1 MLAGVFESI
10 GTLTLKEVPEPN
22 LVHDTDIKVM
32 VEAASICGTDVHIL
46 GTPPSHPANVDT
58 VLGHEFVGR
67 IVEVG
72 KDVTHLSIGDR
83 IVVDPTITCG
93 TCAYCQSGH
102 ANVCENFT
110 TIGIF
115 ENGGWAKYCVL
126 PARNAHRISEDVPVE
141 IAAMAEPLSCVVNA
155 SEKLQTKPG
164 DTVVIL
170 GAGPMGQLF
179 IQMQKAAGAGTI
191 IAVDFSDYRL
201 NIAKQSGATHL
212 VNPQHDKLEDIVEQL
227 TKIGADSVVDCVG
240 TLFGQA
246 VELVRKAGKV
256 VLLGMNDKAFPKIH
270 QCSIT
275 SKELTI
281 FGSIIQNYHFPKVVQ
296 LLESNVLNLETLIT
310 ETIELKDIEKG
321 LELMR
326 QGAAIK
332 IIVKP

>member
-1 MLAGVFESI
+1 MLAAVFEST
-10 GTLTLKEVPEPN
+10 GTLTLKDVPEPQLLN
-22 LVHDTDIKVM
+22 DTDIKVK

-46 GTPPSHPANVDT
+46 GTPPSHPANFNT
-58 VLGHEFVGR
+58 ILGHEFVGHV
-67 IVEVG
+67 VEIG
-72 KDVTHLSIGDR
+72 KHVKNLNVGDR

-115 ENGGWAKYCVL
+115 EDGGWAKYCVL
-126 PARNAHRISEDVPVE
+126 PSRNAHKISEHVPVE

-191 IAVDFSDYRL
+191 IAVDFSEYRL
-201 NIAKQSGATHL
+201 NIAKQSGATHI
-212 VNPQHDKLEDIVEQL
+212 VNPQSEKVEDLVEQL
-227 TKIGADSVVDCVG
+227 TSIGADSVVDCVG
-240 TLFGQA
+240 MLFGQA
-246 VELVRKAGKV
+246 ISLVRKAGKI
-256 VLLGMNDKAFPKIH
+256 VLLGMNDQALPEIH

-275 SKELTI
+275 SKELTV

-296 LLESNVLNLETLIT
+296 LLESNVLNLGALVT
-310 ETIELKDIEKG
+310 ETIELSNIERG